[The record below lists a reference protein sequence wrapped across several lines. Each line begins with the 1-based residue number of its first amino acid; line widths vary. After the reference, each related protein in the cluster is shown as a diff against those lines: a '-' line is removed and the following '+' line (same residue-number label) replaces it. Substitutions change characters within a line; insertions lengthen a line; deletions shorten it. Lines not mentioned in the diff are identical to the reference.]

1 MVKREES
8 LQIRRWLNVWRQS
21 EKYRR
26 TNRLFISKTKE
37 NRRCKFNY
45 EKVRRES
52 LSKSFARC
60 ENLHS
65 ERKTTRIEEFRF
77 CKSAESSFF
86 SRNIFRNEERKTN
99 FKNKKTHFFTK
110 GENSSYK
117 TFSQWNLQRRF
128 SFVLLMKRRFVLR
141 HFSLCLQ
148 TFNHR
153 RICRDCSLLM
163 MKSRE
168 TRHSLDWHF
177 SWLICCPCQMKLV
190 LLFNVEFL

>member
-1 MVKREES
+1 MIKREKS

-52 LSKSFARC
+52 LSKSYAPC

-65 ERKTTRIEEFRF
+65 VRKTTRIEEFRF

-99 FKNKKTHFFTK
+99 FKKQKNSFLHQRRKFIVQNFFT
-110 GENSSYK
+110 
-117 TFSQWNLQRRF
+117 
-128 SFVLLMKRRFVLR
+128 
-141 HFSLCLQ
+141 
-148 TFNHR
+148 
-153 RICRDCSLLM
+153 
-163 MKSRE
+163 
-168 TRHSLDWHF
+168 
-177 SWLICCPCQMKLV
+177 
-190 LLFNVEFL
+190 VEFATSIFFRFTDEKTICSSTFFTLSSNI